1 MKFVFV
7 DKNPIETDI
16 IIDILT
22 DEHISY
28 RVQEQRIPI
37 VVMPFVFTEL
47 IIYDIEINTTLEQFD
62 FINFLFKKAMKKQNK
77 IFKQIN
83 LLEKCYNKRYRRRS
97 RNEETV

>member
-1 MKFVFV
+1 MKFVFT
-7 DKNPIETDI
+7 DKNSIETDI

-28 RVQEQRIPI
+28 KVIEQRVPI
-37 VVMPFVFTEL
+37 IVIPFVFTEL

-62 FINFLFKKAMKKQNK
+62 FVQFLLKKAIKKQKK

-83 LLEKCYNKRYRRRS
+83 LLEKCYNKKGKRRS
-97 RNEETV
+97 RNEEIV

>member
-1 MKFVFV
+1 MKFVFT
-7 DKNPIETDI
+7 DKNPVETDI
-16 IIDILT
+16 ITNILT

-28 RVQEQRIPI
+28 KVIEQRVPI

-62 FINFLFKKAMKKQNK
+62 FVNFLFKKAMKKQKK

-83 LLEKCYNKRYRRRS
+83 LLEKCYNKKGKRRS

>member
-1 MKFVFV
+1 MKFIFT

-28 RVQEQRIPI
+28 KVIEQRVPI
-37 VVMPFVFTEL
+37 VVMPFAFTEL

-83 LLEKCYNKRYRRRS
+83 LLEKCYNRKGKRRS
-97 RNEETV
+97 RNEEIV